1 VYESIPFEDAQLLSK
16 ILPQMKCEAQGRVI
30 WFQIKQGILRKK
42 KLSFDLSEH
51 ILSFGRAIK
60 DAQVVVLFK
69 ENLSAQNEIRVN
81 FRSQGKVDVN
91 AIAGFFGGG
100 GHKTASG
107 ATIKG
112 NIDQVRRRVLAKIK
126 QTLK

>member
-1 VYESIPFEDAQLLSK
+1 
-16 ILPQMKCEAQGRVI
+16 M
-30 WFQIKQGILRKK
+30 LRNK

-60 DAQVVVLFK
+60 DVEVVVLFK
-69 ENLSAQNEIRVN
+69 ENLGAKDEIRVN

-91 AIAGFFGGG
+91 RIASFFGGG

-107 ATIKG
+107 ATIHGK
-112 NIDQVRRRVLAKIK
+112 IEDVRRRVLAKIK
-126 QTLK
+126 KSLK